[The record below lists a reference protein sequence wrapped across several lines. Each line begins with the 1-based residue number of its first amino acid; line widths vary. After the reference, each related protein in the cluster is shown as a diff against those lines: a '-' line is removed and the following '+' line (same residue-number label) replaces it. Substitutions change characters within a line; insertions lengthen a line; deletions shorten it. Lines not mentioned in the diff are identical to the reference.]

1 MPCAVPAQ
9 QRQEQSPNAN
19 GGRITTLVLNAGSLC
34 HSLTGF
40 LRQEKCDSRRMNT
53 AGHAGAIQCCE
64 LE

>member
-9 QRQEQSPNAN
+9 QRQEQGPNAN
-19 GGRITTLVLNAGSLC
+19 VGGITTLALDAGSLC
-34 HSLTGF
+34 HSLTRF
-40 LRQEKCDSRRMNT
+40 LRQEKCESRRMST